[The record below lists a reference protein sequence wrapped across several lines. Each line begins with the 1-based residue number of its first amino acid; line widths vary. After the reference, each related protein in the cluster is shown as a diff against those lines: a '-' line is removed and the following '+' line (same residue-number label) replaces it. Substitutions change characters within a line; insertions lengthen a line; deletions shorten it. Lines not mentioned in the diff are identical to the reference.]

1 MSSLREQKIAK
12 KKAEILR
19 SAATVFAE
27 KGYHGTTM
35 EEVAAKLL
43 MTKGSMYYYFKNK
56 DDLLFHCNKMVM
68 DISIQTIQDIIDSD
82 QSPTEKLEKAIKAHI
97 KFATS
102 EKSMFMVMDK
112 PNQNFLDDYL
122 PEILELRS
130 QYDKCFDQILVEGI
144 EKDEFDKVDTKM
156 IRMIILG
163 ALNWIQQWYKPE
175 GQLSGEEISEAFA
188 AYLLKM
194 VDKPQN

>member
-68 DISIQTIQDIIDSD
+68 DISIQTIVDIIESNITA
-82 QSPTEKLEKAIKAHI
+82 TEKLEKAIKAHI

-130 QYDKCFDQILVEGI
+130 TYDQCFDQILIEGI
-144 EKDEFDKVDTKM
+144 NKDEFGQVDIKM

-163 ALNWIQQWYKPE
+163 ALNWMQQWYKPE
-175 GQLSGEEISEAFA
+175 GQLSGEEISDAFA
-188 AYLLKM
+188 KYLLKM
-194 VDKPQN
+194 VVK

>member
-68 DISIQTIQDIIDSD
+68 DISIQTIQEIIDSD
-82 QSPTEKLEKAIKAHI
+82 QSPTEKLENAIKAHI

-130 QYDKCFDQILVEGI
+130 KYDKCFDQILVEGI
-144 EKDEFDKVDTKM
+144 KKDEFEQVDTKM

-194 VDKPQN
+194 VMKTRN